1 MELVERYIYAVT
13 RRLPEKQRSDIERE
27 LRSLIEDMLAD
38 RTGGDEASETDIEEV
53 LMELGDPA
61 EMADQ
66 YRMKKHFLIGPENFA
81 LYMLVIKIVLAA
93 VVFGITLALA
103 IGYVVEPPSSIWAL
117 VGGYLGSIFNAVLN
131 AFAWVTLIFA
141 IFEYYDVNMAKEVN
155 KKEEKK
161 QWNPADLPMLPLED
175 VSIKPAE
182 SIVGLV
188 FAILAFI
195 LLNTAEHLIGIYI
208 FSEEAATQIIPL
220 FDHETFRSLLPLLN
234 IMLAAGAIKELLKL
248 IIGKWTIKMAVANL
262 VLNLLSLV
270 LFVLF
275 IFNPNLWNAQFF
287 SFIIELD
294 ILPAGTEFSV
304 IWTGFLKGLT
314 AVVAFVLVIDSIINL
329 VKGIKYR
336 LAE

>member
-13 RRLPEKQRSDIERE
+13 RRLPEKQRGDIERE

-38 RTGGDEASETDIEEV
+38 RTGGDETSETDIEEV

-117 VGGYLGSIFNAVLN
+117 IGGYLGSIFNAVLN

-141 IFEYYDVNMAKEVN
+141 IFEYHDVNMAQEVN

-161 QWNPADLPMLPLED
+161 QWCPADLPKLPLAD

-188 FAILAFI
+188 FAVLAFI
-195 LLNTAEHLIGIYI
+195 LINTAEHLIGIYI

-220 FDHETFRSLLPLLN
+220 FNHETFRSLLPLLN
-234 IMLAAGAIKELLKL
+234 IPFPQRVKEQKWRKVTGTGWQFINCQFEVPMTDFVRDFDFPKSKKLFRTLESLTPQFVIASLCSIKLGGYLK
-248 IIGKWTIKMAVANL
+248 
-262 VLNLLSLV
+262 
-270 LFVLF
+270 
-275 IFNPNLWNAQFF
+275 
-287 SFIIELD
+287 
-294 ILPAGTEFSV
+294 
-304 IWTGFLKGLT
+304 
-314 AVVAFVLVIDSIINL
+314 
-329 VKGIKYR
+329 
-336 LAE
+336 